1 MTIKFGTDGIR
12 GPVES
17 KITPEVCLRIGH
29 AAGLVLKEMG
39 WETVLIGKDTRVSGY
54 MLESALQAG
63 FIAAGVNV
71 RLLGP
76 LPTPGVAYLTRS
88 LRNQFGLVIS
98 ASHNDYLDNGIKLF
112 AGTGE
117 KISKDAEKKIEKL
130 LAGDLQ
136 PVKTAELGKAQRFD
150 ESGDRYIEFCKSTV
164 PPDVSF
170 GSLRIVLDCANGA
183 CYKVT
188 PSILRELGAEVI
200 TIGTEPD
207 GYNINHDCGSTHPE
221 RAQEEVIKHR
231 ADFGI
236 ALDGDGD
243 RVVLIDR
250 KGNILD
256 GDDIMYI
263 LAYANPNRTGP
274 WSGIIGTALTNLGFE
289 EGVKKLGYKFKRADV
304 GDKYVSQMLQK
315 EGWMLGGEP
324 SGHIICRDLVSTGDG
339 TIAALKVISSL
350 LILEKD
356 PEDILRNYAKMPQT
370 NVNVAVENKDILS
383 DSDIQKKIKEIQ
395 SDLTVGRVLVRPSGT
410 ESKIRV
416 MIESDDEITATKYAK
431 DIAANVEVEE
441 DSGFTRIITPTK
453 PKINPNICLSVTFS
467 FNQKKAI
474 IIVLNAVVAFNIA
487 RILESAPKL
496 PNEKRVKGIALLV
509 IARTNEC
516 FHVDESNEKYFF
528 LNKIGRKT
536 EDAMNNRI

>member
-29 AAGLVLKEMG
+29 AAGAVLKDMG

-98 ASHNDYLDNGIKLF
+98 ASHNNYLDNGIKLF

-130 LAGDLQ
+130 LSGDLK

-170 GSLRIVLDCANGA
+170 ESLRIVLDCANGA
-183 CYKVT
+183 CYKVS

-200 TIGTEPD
+200 SIGTEPD
-207 GYNINHDCGSTHPE
+207 GYNINHECGSTHPE
-221 RAQEEVIKHR
+221 KVQEEVIKQR

-243 RVVLIDR
+243 RVVIIDR

-274 WSGIIGTALTNLGFE
+274 WSGIVGTAMTNLGFE

-356 PEDILRNYAKMPQT
+356 PEDVLHNYSKMPQINI
-370 NVNVAVENKDILS
+370 NVEVENKDILS
-383 DSDIQKKIKEIQ
+383 DSEIQKKLKEVE

-410 ESKIRV
+410 ESKIRIMV
-416 MIESDDEITATKYAK
+416 ESDDEITAKKYAK
-431 DIAANVEVEE
+431 DIAQM
-441 DSGFTRIITPTK
+441 F
-453 PKINPNICLSVTFS
+453 
-467 FNQKKAI
+467 KK
-474 IIVLNAVVAFNIA
+474 
-487 RILESAPKL
+487 
-496 PNEKRVKGIALLV
+496 
-509 IARTNEC
+509 
-516 FHVDESNEKYFF
+516 
-528 LNKIGRKT
+528 
-536 EDAMNNRI
+536 

>member
-29 AAGLVLKEMG
+29 AAGVVLKEMG

-98 ASHNDYLDNGIKLF
+98 ASHNNYLDNGIKLF

-130 LAGDLQ
+130 LAGDLK

-170 GSLRIVLDCANGA
+170 ESLRVVLDCANGA
-183 CYKVT
+183 CYKVS

-200 TIGTEPD
+200 SIGAEPD
-207 GYNINHDCGSTHPE
+207 GYNINHECGSTHPE
-221 RAQEEVIKHR
+221 RAQEEVIKQR

-274 WSGIIGTALTNLGFE
+274 WSGIVGTTMSNLGFE
-289 EGVKKLGYKFKRADV
+289 EGVRKLGYKFKRADV
-304 GDKYVSQMLQK
+304 GDKYVSQLLQK

-356 PEDILRNYAKMPQT
+356 PEAVLSNYTKMPQINI
-370 NVNVAVENKDILS
+370 NVEVDNKDILS
-383 DSDIQKKIKEIQ
+383 DSDIQKKIKEIE

-416 MIESDDEITATKYAK
+416 MVESDDEITATKYAK
-431 DIAANVEVEE
+431 DIATM
-441 DSGFTRIITPTK
+441 F
-453 PKINPNICLSVTFS
+453 
-467 FNQKKAI
+467 KK
-474 IIVLNAVVAFNIA
+474 
-487 RILESAPKL
+487 
-496 PNEKRVKGIALLV
+496 
-509 IARTNEC
+509 
-516 FHVDESNEKYFF
+516 
-528 LNKIGRKT
+528 
-536 EDAMNNRI
+536 

>member
-29 AAGLVLKEMG
+29 AAGVVLKEMG

-98 ASHNDYLDNGIKLF
+98 ASHNNYLDNGIKLF

-117 KISKDAEKKIEKL
+117 KISKDAEKKIENL
-130 LAGDLQ
+130 LAGDLK

-170 GSLRIVLDCANGA
+170 ESLRVVLDCANGA
-183 CYKVT
+183 CYKVS

-200 TIGTEPD
+200 SIGTEPD
-207 GYNINHDCGSTHPE
+207 GYNINHECGSTHPE
-221 RAQEEVIKHR
+221 RAQEEVIKQR

-274 WSGIIGTALTNLGFE
+274 WSGIVGTAMTNLGFE
-289 EGVKKLGYKFKRADV
+289 EGVKKLGYKFKRAEV
-304 GDKYVSQMLQK
+304 GDKYVSQLLQK

-356 PEDILRNYAKMPQT
+356 PDDILRNYTKMPQVNI
-370 NVNVAVENKDILS
+370 NVDVDNKDILS
-383 DSDIQKKIKEIQ
+383 DSDIQKKIKEIE

-416 MIESDDEITATKYAK
+416 MVESDDEITATKYAK
-431 DIAANVEVEE
+431 DIATM
-441 DSGFTRIITPTK
+441 F
-453 PKINPNICLSVTFS
+453 
-467 FNQKKAI
+467 KK
-474 IIVLNAVVAFNIA
+474 
-487 RILESAPKL
+487 
-496 PNEKRVKGIALLV
+496 
-509 IARTNEC
+509 
-516 FHVDESNEKYFF
+516 
-528 LNKIGRKT
+528 
-536 EDAMNNRI
+536 

>member
-1 MTIKFGTDGIR
+1 
-12 GPVES
+12 
-17 KITPEVCLRIGH
+17 
-29 AAGLVLKEMG
+29 MG

-98 ASHNDYLDNGIKLF
+98 ASHNNYLDNGIKLF

-130 LAGDLQ
+130 LAGDLK

-164 PPDVSF
+164 PADVSF
-170 GSLRIVLDCANGA
+170 ESLRIVLDCANGA
-183 CYKVT
+183 CYKVS
-188 PSILRELGAEVI
+188 PSVLRELGAEVI
-200 TIGTEPD
+200 SIGADPD
-207 GYNINHDCGSTHPE
+207 GYNINSECGSTHPE
-221 RAQEEVIKHR
+221 KAQEEVVKQR

-250 KGNILD
+250 NGNILD

-274 WSGIIGTALTNLGFE
+274 WSGIVGTAMTNLGFE

-356 PEDILRNYAKMPQT
+356 PEDILRNYTKMPQINI
-370 NVNVAVENKDILS
+370 NVDVANKDILS
-383 DSDIQKKIKEIQ
+383 DSDIQKKIKEIE

-416 MIESDDEITATKYAK
+416 MVESDDEITANKYAK
-431 DIAANVEVEE
+431 DIAEM
-441 DSGFTRIITPTK
+441 F
-453 PKINPNICLSVTFS
+453 
-467 FNQKKAI
+467 KK
-474 IIVLNAVVAFNIA
+474 
-487 RILESAPKL
+487 
-496 PNEKRVKGIALLV
+496 
-509 IARTNEC
+509 
-516 FHVDESNEKYFF
+516 
-528 LNKIGRKT
+528 
-536 EDAMNNRI
+536 

>member
-29 AAGLVLKEMG
+29 AAGVVLKDMG

-98 ASHNDYLDNGIKLF
+98 ASHNNYLDNGIKLF

-117 KISKDAEKKIEKL
+117 KISKDAEKKIQHL
-130 LAGDLQ
+130 LAGDLK

-170 GSLRIVLDCANGA
+170 ESLRIVLDCANGA
-183 CYKVT
+183 CYKVS

-200 TIGTEPD
+200 SIGTEPD
-207 GYNINHDCGSTHPE
+207 GYNINHECGSTHPE
-221 RAQEEVIKHR
+221 RAQEEVIKQR

-263 LAYANPNRTGP
+263 LAYANPNRTGQ
-274 WSGIIGTALTNLGFE
+274 WSGIVGTAMTNLGFE
-289 EGVKKLGYKFKRADV
+289 EGVKKLGYKFKRAEV
-304 GDKYVSQMLQK
+304 GDKHVSQLLQK
-315 EGWMLGGEP
+315 EGWMLGGES

-339 TIAALKVISSL
+339 TIAALKLISSL

-356 PEDILRNYAKMPQT
+356 PEDILRNYTKMPQVNI
-370 NVNVAVENKDILS
+370 NVDVDNKDVLS
-383 DSDIQKKIKEIQ
+383 DSDIQKKIKEIE

-416 MIESDDEITATKYAK
+416 MVESDDEITATKYAK
-431 DIAANVEVEE
+431 DIAKM
-441 DSGFTRIITPTK
+441 F
-453 PKINPNICLSVTFS
+453 
-467 FNQKKAI
+467 KK
-474 IIVLNAVVAFNIA
+474 
-487 RILESAPKL
+487 
-496 PNEKRVKGIALLV
+496 
-509 IARTNEC
+509 
-516 FHVDESNEKYFF
+516 
-528 LNKIGRKT
+528 
-536 EDAMNNRI
+536 

>member
-1 MTIKFGTDGIR
+1 MSIKFGTDGIR

-17 KITPEVCLRIGH
+17 EITPEVCLRIGH
-29 AAGLVLKEMG
+29 AAGIVLKDMG
-39 WETVLIGKDTRVSGY
+39 WDTVLIGKDTRVSGY

-63 FIAAGVNV
+63 FIASGVNV

-117 KISKDAEKKIEKL
+117 KISKEVEKRIEKL
-130 LAGDLQ
+130 LEGELK
-136 PVKTAELGKAQRFD
+136 PVPTADLGKARRFD

-170 GSLRIVLDCANGA
+170 ESLRIVLDCANGA
-183 CYKVT
+183 CYKVS
-188 PSILRELGAEVI
+188 PSVLRELGAEVI
-200 TIGTEPD
+200 SIGTDPD
-207 GYNINHDCGSTHPE
+207 GYNINRECGSTHPE
-221 RAQEEVIKHR
+221 MIKEEVIRQR

-243 RVVLIDR
+243 RVVLIDK

-274 WSGIIGTALTNLGFE
+274 WSGIVGTLMTNLGFE

-304 GDKYVSQMLQK
+304 GDKYVSQVLQK

-356 PEDILRNYAKMPQT
+356 PKEILRNYAKMPQINI
-370 NVNVAVENKDILS
+370 NVVVPNKDILS
-383 DSDIQKKIKEIQ
+383 DASIQRKIKEIE

-410 ESKIRV
+410 ENKIRV
-416 MIESDDEITATKYAK
+416 MVESDDEKTATKYAK
-431 DIAANVEVEE
+431 DIATM
-441 DSGFTRIITPTK
+441 F
-453 PKINPNICLSVTFS
+453 
-467 FNQKKAI
+467 KK
-474 IIVLNAVVAFNIA
+474 
-487 RILESAPKL
+487 
-496 PNEKRVKGIALLV
+496 
-509 IARTNEC
+509 
-516 FHVDESNEKYFF
+516 
-528 LNKIGRKT
+528 
-536 EDAMNNRI
+536 MQ

>member
-1 MTIKFGTDGIR
+1 MSIKFGTDGIR
-12 GPVES
+12 GPVETD
-17 KITPEVCLRIGH
+17 ITPEVCLRIGH
-29 AAGLVLKEMG
+29 AAGIVLKEMG

-98 ASHNDYLDNGIKLF
+98 ASHNNYLDNGIKLF

-130 LAGDLQ
+130 LAGDLK
-136 PVKTAELGKAQRFD
+136 PVKTADLGKARRFD

-164 PPDVSF
+164 PADVSF
-170 GSLRIVLDCANGA
+170 ESLRVVLDCANGA
-183 CYKVT
+183 CYKVS
-188 PSILRELGAEVI
+188 PSIFKELGAEII
-200 TIGTEPD
+200 TIGAEPD
-207 GYNINHDCGSTHPE
+207 GYNINQDCGSTNPQS
-221 RAQEEVIKHR
+221 AQDEVIKQR

-250 KGNILD
+250 DGNILD

-263 LAYANPNRTGP
+263 LAYANPNRTGQ
-274 WSGIIGTALTNLGFE
+274 WSGIVGTAMTNLGFE
-289 EGVKKLGYKFKRADV
+289 EGVKKLGYKFKRASV

-350 LILEKD
+350 LMLEKD
-356 PEDILRNYAKMPQT
+356 PKDILSNYTKMPQINI
-370 NVNVAVENKDILS
+370 NVDVKNKDILS
-383 DSDIQKKIKEIQ
+383 DSDIQKAIKEVE
-395 SDLTVGRVLVRPSGT
+395 SDITVGRVLVRPSGT
-410 ESKIRV
+410 ENKIRV
-416 MIESDDEITATKYAK
+416 MVESDDEIAAIKYAT
-431 DIAANVEVEE
+431 DIA
-441 DSGFTRIITPTK
+441 K
-453 PKINPNICLSVTFS
+453 M
-467 FNQKKAI
+467 
-474 IIVLNAVVAFNIA
+474 
-487 RILESAPKL
+487 
-496 PNEKRVKGIALLV
+496 VK
-509 IARTNEC
+509 
-516 FHVDESNEKYFF
+516 
-528 LNKIGRKT
+528 
-536 EDAMNNRI
+536 

>member
-29 AAGLVLKEMG
+29 AAGVVLKEMG

-98 ASHNDYLDNGIKLF
+98 ASHNNYLDNGIKLF

-130 LAGDLQ
+130 LAGDLK

-170 GSLRIVLDCANGA
+170 ESLRVVLDCANGA
-183 CYKVT
+183 CYKVS

-200 TIGTEPD
+200 SIGTEPD
-207 GYNINHDCGSTHPE
+207 GYNINHECGSTHPE
-221 RAQEEVIKHR
+221 RAQEEVIKQR

-274 WSGIIGTALTNLGFE
+274 WSGIVGTAMSNLGFE
-289 EGVKKLGYKFKRADV
+289 EGVRKLGYKFKRADV
-304 GDKYVSQMLQK
+304 GDKYVSQLLQK

-356 PEDILRNYAKMPQT
+356 PEDILSNFTKMPQVNL
-370 NVNVAVENKDILS
+370 NVEVDNKDILS
-383 DSDIQKKIKEIQ
+383 DSDIQKKIKEIE

-416 MIESDDEITATKYAK
+416 MVESDDEITATKYAK
-431 DIAANVEVEE
+431 DIATM
-441 DSGFTRIITPTK
+441 F
-453 PKINPNICLSVTFS
+453 
-467 FNQKKAI
+467 KK
-474 IIVLNAVVAFNIA
+474 
-487 RILESAPKL
+487 
-496 PNEKRVKGIALLV
+496 
-509 IARTNEC
+509 
-516 FHVDESNEKYFF
+516 
-528 LNKIGRKT
+528 
-536 EDAMNNRI
+536 

>member
-1 MTIKFGTDGIR
+1 MIIKFGTDGIR

-29 AAGLVLKEMG
+29 AAGVVLKEMG

-98 ASHNDYLDNGIKLF
+98 ASHNNYLDNGIKLF

-117 KISKDAEKKIEKL
+117 KISKDAEKKIENL
-130 LAGDLQ
+130 LAGDLK

-170 GSLRIVLDCANGA
+170 ESLRIVLDCANGA
-183 CYKVT
+183 CYKVS

-200 TIGTEPD
+200 SIGTEPD
-207 GYNINHDCGSTHPE
+207 GYNINHECGSTNPE
-221 RAQEEVIKHR
+221 RAQEEVIKQR

-274 WSGIIGTALTNLGFE
+274 WSGIVGTAMTNLGFE
-289 EGVKKLGYKFKRADV
+289 EGVKKLGYKFKRAEV
-304 GDKYVSQMLQK
+304 GDKYVSQLLQK

-356 PEDILRNYAKMPQT
+356 PEDILRNYTKMPQVNI
-370 NVNVAVENKDILS
+370 NVDVDNKDILS
-383 DSDIQKKIKEIQ
+383 DSDIQKKIKEIE

-431 DIAANVEVEE
+431 DIATM
-441 DSGFTRIITPTK
+441 F
-453 PKINPNICLSVTFS
+453 
-467 FNQKKAI
+467 KK
-474 IIVLNAVVAFNIA
+474 
-487 RILESAPKL
+487 
-496 PNEKRVKGIALLV
+496 
-509 IARTNEC
+509 
-516 FHVDESNEKYFF
+516 
-528 LNKIGRKT
+528 
-536 EDAMNNRI
+536 

>member
-29 AAGLVLKEMG
+29 AAGVVLKEMG

-98 ASHNDYLDNGIKLF
+98 ASHNNYLDNGIKLF

-117 KISKDAEKKIEKL
+117 KISKDAEKKIENL
-130 LAGDLQ
+130 LAGDLK
-136 PVKTAELGKAQRFD
+136 PVKTVELGKAQRFD

-170 GSLRIVLDCANGA
+170 ESLRVVLDCANGD
-183 CYKVT
+183 CYKVS

-200 TIGTEPD
+200 SIGTKPD
-207 GYNINHDCGSTHPE
+207 GYNINHECGSTHPE
-221 RAQEEVIKHR
+221 RVKDEVIKQR

-243 RVVLIDR
+243 RVVIIDR
-250 KGNILD
+250 NGNILD

-274 WSGIIGTALTNLGFE
+274 WSGIVGTAMSNLGFE
-289 EGVKKLGYKFKRADV
+289 EGVKKLGYKFKRAEV
-304 GDKYVSQMLQK
+304 GDKHVSQLLQK

-356 PEDILRNYAKMPQT
+356 PEDILCNYTKMPQVNI
-370 NVNVAVENKDILS
+370 NVEVDNKDILS
-383 DSDIQKKIKEIQ
+383 NSDIQKKIKEVE

-410 ESKIRV
+410 ESKIRIMV
-416 MIESDDEITATKYAK
+416 ESDDEITATKYAK
-431 DIAANVEVEE
+431 DITTM
-441 DSGFTRIITPTK
+441 F
-453 PKINPNICLSVTFS
+453 
-467 FNQKKAI
+467 KK
-474 IIVLNAVVAFNIA
+474 
-487 RILESAPKL
+487 
-496 PNEKRVKGIALLV
+496 
-509 IARTNEC
+509 
-516 FHVDESNEKYFF
+516 
-528 LNKIGRKT
+528 
-536 EDAMNNRI
+536 

>member
-17 KITPEVCLRIGH
+17 EITPEVCLRIGH
-29 AAGLVLKEMG
+29 AAGVVLKEMG

-130 LAGDLQ
+130 LEGDLK
-136 PVKTAELGKAQRFD
+136 PVQTAELGKARRFD

-164 PPDVSF
+164 PTDVSF
-170 GSLRIVLDCANGA
+170 ESLRIVLDCANGA
-183 CYKVT
+183 CYKVS

-200 TIGTEPD
+200 SIGAEPD
-207 GYNINHDCGSTHPE
+207 GYNINQKCGSTYPE
-221 RAQEEVIKHR
+221 RAKEEVIKQR

-263 LAYANPNRTGP
+263 LAYANPNRTGQ
-274 WSGIIGTALTNLGFE
+274 WSGIVGTAMTNLGFE
-289 EGVKKLGYKFKRADV
+289 EAVKKLGYKFKRADV

-315 EGWMLGGEP
+315 KGWMLGGEP

-356 PEDILRNYAKMPQT
+356 PEDILRNYTKMPQINI
-370 NVNVAVENKDILS
+370 NVEVKNKDVLS
-383 DSDIQKKIKEIQ
+383 DSDIQKKIKEIE

-416 MIESDDEITATKYAK
+416 MVESDDEISATKYAK
-431 DIAANVEVEE
+431 DIATM
-441 DSGFTRIITPTK
+441 F
-453 PKINPNICLSVTFS
+453 
-467 FNQKKAI
+467 KK
-474 IIVLNAVVAFNIA
+474 
-487 RILESAPKL
+487 
-496 PNEKRVKGIALLV
+496 
-509 IARTNEC
+509 
-516 FHVDESNEKYFF
+516 
-528 LNKIGRKT
+528 
-536 EDAMNNRI
+536 

>member
-29 AAGLVLKEMG
+29 AAGVVLKEMG

-88 LRNQFGLVIS
+88 LRNQFGLIIS
-98 ASHNDYLDNGIKLF
+98 ASHNNYLDNGIKLF
-112 AGTGE
+112 SGNGE
-117 KISKDAEKKIEKL
+117 KIPKDAEKKIEKL
-130 LAGDLQ
+130 LEGDLK

-170 GSLRIVLDCANGA
+170 ESLRVVLDCANGA
-183 CYKVT
+183 CYKVC
-188 PSILRELGAEVI
+188 PSIFRELGAEVI
-200 TIGTEPD
+200 PLGTEPD
-207 GYNINHDCGSTHPE
+207 GYNINHECGSTHPE
-221 RAQEEVIKHR
+221 RAQEEVIKQR

-243 RVVLIDR
+243 RVVLIDK
-250 KGNILD
+250 KGNVLD

-274 WSGIIGTALTNLGFE
+274 WSGIVGTVMTNLGFE

-304 GDKYVSQMLQK
+304 GDKYVIQMLQK

-356 PEDILRNYAKMPQT
+356 PEDILRNYSKIPQINI
-370 NVNVAVENKDILS
+370 NVDVENKDILS
-383 DSDIQKKIKEIQ
+383 DSLIQRKIKEIE

-410 ESKIRV
+410 ENKIRV
-416 MIESDDEITATKYAK
+416 MVESDDEPTAIKYAK
-431 DIAANVEVEE
+431 DI
-441 DSGFTRIITPTK
+441 GKMF
-453 PKINPNICLSVTFS
+453 
-467 FNQKKAI
+467 KK
-474 IIVLNAVVAFNIA
+474 
-487 RILESAPKL
+487 
-496 PNEKRVKGIALLV
+496 
-509 IARTNEC
+509 
-516 FHVDESNEKYFF
+516 
-528 LNKIGRKT
+528 
-536 EDAMNNRI
+536 

>member
-29 AAGLVLKEMG
+29 AAGVILKEMG
-39 WETVLIGKDTRVSGY
+39 WDTVLIGKDTRVSGY

-98 ASHNDYLDNGIKLF
+98 ASHNNYLDNGIKLF

-117 KISKDAEKKIEKL
+117 KISKEAEKKIENL
-130 LAGDLQ
+130 LVGDLK

-170 GSLRIVLDCANGA
+170 ESLRIVIDCANGA
-183 CYKVT
+183 CYKVS
-188 PSILRELGAEVI
+188 PSIFRELGAEVI

-207 GYNINHDCGSTHPE
+207 GYNINQECGSTNPV
-221 RAQEEVIKHR
+221 RAQEEVIKQR
-231 ADFGI
+231 ADYGI

-263 LAYANPNRTGP
+263 LAFANPNRTGP
-274 WSGIIGTALTNLGFE
+274 WSGIVGTAMTNLGFE
-289 EGVKKLGYKFKRADV
+289 EGIKKLGYKFKRADV
-304 GDKYVSQMLQK
+304 GDKYVSKMLQK

-356 PEDILRNYAKMPQT
+356 PEDVLSNYKKMPQINI
-370 NVNVAVENKDILS
+370 NVEVENKDIFS
-383 DSDIQKKIKEIQ
+383 DADIQKKLKEVE

-410 ESKIRV
+410 ENKIRV
-416 MIESDDEITATKYAK
+416 MVESDDEITASKYAK
-431 DIAANVEVEE
+431 DIAEM
-441 DSGFTRIITPTK
+441 F
-453 PKINPNICLSVTFS
+453 
-467 FNQKKAI
+467 KK
-474 IIVLNAVVAFNIA
+474 
-487 RILESAPKL
+487 
-496 PNEKRVKGIALLV
+496 
-509 IARTNEC
+509 
-516 FHVDESNEKYFF
+516 
-528 LNKIGRKT
+528 
-536 EDAMNNRI
+536 

>member
-17 KITPEVCLRIGH
+17 KITPEVCLKIGH
-29 AAGLVLKEMG
+29 AAGVVLKDMG

-63 FIAAGVNV
+63 FIASGVNV

-76 LPTPGVAYLTRS
+76 LPTPGVAYLTKS

-98 ASHNDYLDNGIKLF
+98 ASHNNYLDNG
-112 AGTGE
+112 T
-117 KISKDAEKKIEKL
+117 KDIEKKIEKL
-130 LAGDLQ
+130 LAGDLK
-136 PVKTAELGKAQRFD
+136 PVQTADLGKAQRFD

-164 PPDVSF
+164 PADVSF
-170 GSLRIVLDCANGA
+170 ESLRIVLDCANGA
-183 CYKVT
+183 CYKVS

-200 TIGTEPD
+200 PIGTEPD
-207 GYNINHDCGSTHPE
+207 GYNINHECGSTHPE
-221 RAQEEVIKHR
+221 RAQEEVVKQR

-243 RVVLIDR
+243 RVVLIDK

-263 LAYANPNRTGP
+263 LAYANPNRTGS
-274 WSGIIGTALTNLGFE
+274 WSGIVGTAMTNLGFE

-356 PEDILRNYAKMPQT
+356 PEDILRNYSKIPQKNI
-370 NVNVAVENKDILS
+370 NVDVENKDILS
-383 DSDIQKKIKEIQ
+383 DSRIQKKINEIQ

-410 ESKIRV
+410 ENIIRIMV
-416 MIESDDEITATKYAK
+416 ESDNESTAKKYAE
-431 DIAANVEVEE
+431 DIAEMLRA
-441 DSGFTRIITPTK
+441 
-453 PKINPNICLSVTFS
+453 
-467 FNQKKAI
+467 
-474 IIVLNAVVAFNIA
+474 
-487 RILESAPKL
+487 
-496 PNEKRVKGIALLV
+496 
-509 IARTNEC
+509 
-516 FHVDESNEKYFF
+516 
-528 LNKIGRKT
+528 
-536 EDAMNNRI
+536 

>member
-29 AAGLVLKEMG
+29 AAGVVLKEMG

-98 ASHNDYLDNGIKLF
+98 ASHNNYLDNGIKLF

-130 LAGDLQ
+130 LAGDLK

-170 GSLRIVLDCANGA
+170 ESLRVVLDCANGA
-183 CYKVT
+183 CYKVS
-188 PSILRELGAEVI
+188 PSILKELGAEVI
-200 TIGTEPD
+200 SIGTEPD
-207 GYNINHDCGSTHPE
+207 GYNINHECGSTHPE
-221 RAQEEVIKHR
+221 RAQEEVIKQR

-274 WSGIIGTALTNLGFE
+274 WSGIVGTAMSNLGFE
-289 EGVKKLGYKFKRADV
+289 EGVRKLGYKFKRADV
-304 GDKYVSQMLQK
+304 GDKYVSQLLQK

-356 PEDILRNYAKMPQT
+356 PEDILSNYTTMPQVNL
-370 NVNVAVENKDILS
+370 NVEVDNKDILS
-383 DSDIQKKIKEIQ
+383 DSDIQKKIKEIE

-416 MIESDDEITATKYAK
+416 MVESDDEITATKYAK
-431 DIAANVEVEE
+431 DIAVM
-441 DSGFTRIITPTK
+441 F
-453 PKINPNICLSVTFS
+453 
-467 FNQKKAI
+467 KK
-474 IIVLNAVVAFNIA
+474 
-487 RILESAPKL
+487 
-496 PNEKRVKGIALLV
+496 
-509 IARTNEC
+509 
-516 FHVDESNEKYFF
+516 
-528 LNKIGRKT
+528 
-536 EDAMNNRI
+536 

>member
-1 MTIKFGTDGIR
+1 MSIKFGTDGIR

-17 KITPEVCLRIGH
+17 EITPEVCLRIGH
-29 AAGLVLKEMG
+29 AAGIVLKDMG
-39 WETVLIGKDTRVSGY
+39 WDTVLIGKDTRVSGY

-63 FIAAGVNV
+63 FIASGVNV

-98 ASHNDYLDNGIKLF
+98 ASHNDYQDNGIKLF

-117 KISKDAEKKIEKL
+117 KISKEVEKRIEKL
-130 LAGDLQ
+130 LEGELK
-136 PVKTAELGKAQRFD
+136 PVPTADLGKARRFD

-170 GSLRIVLDCANGA
+170 ESLRIVLDCANGA
-183 CYKVT
+183 CYKVS
-188 PSILRELGAEVI
+188 PSVLRELGAEVI
-200 TIGTEPD
+200 SIGTDPD
-207 GYNINHDCGSTHPE
+207 GYNINRECGSTHPE
-221 RAQEEVIKHR
+221 MIKEEVIRQR

-243 RVVLIDR
+243 RVVLIDK

-274 WSGIIGTALTNLGFE
+274 WSGIVGTLMTNLGFE

-304 GDKYVSQMLQK
+304 GDKYVSQVLQK

-356 PEDILRNYAKMPQT
+356 PEEILRNYAKMPQINI
-370 NVNVAVENKDILS
+370 NVVVPNKDILS
-383 DSDIQKKIKEIQ
+383 DASIQRKIKEIE

-410 ESKIRV
+410 ENKIRV
-416 MIESDDEITATKYAK
+416 MVESDDEKTAAKYAK
-431 DIAANVEVEE
+431 DIATM
-441 DSGFTRIITPTK
+441 F
-453 PKINPNICLSVTFS
+453 
-467 FNQKKAI
+467 KK
-474 IIVLNAVVAFNIA
+474 
-487 RILESAPKL
+487 
-496 PNEKRVKGIALLV
+496 
-509 IARTNEC
+509 
-516 FHVDESNEKYFF
+516 
-528 LNKIGRKT
+528 
-536 EDAMNNRI
+536 MQ